1 SPIPLPPLV
10 QPPATAQATRSSP
23 LAMAVAV
30 AAAWLPP
37 AAARRSS
44 LSSQRS
50 PFAAPISIRAPRRAT
65 LPCPSPS
72 PLPQRSRLVVVSAQF
87 DFARAVR
94 TAWRVGTDAVEAG
107 SNLVPGSVP
116 RPIARIVVTFAAVSV
131 ALFLLKSVV
140 STALF
145 VLAMMGLIYLG
156 FLAMNPKEASGSRMD
171 ETGGN
176 PSEDPVEEARRIME
190 KYK

>member
-1 SPIPLPPLV
+1 
-10 QPPATAQATRSSP
+10 
-23 LAMAVAV
+23 MAVAV

-44 LSSQRS
+44 LSSPRS
-50 PFAAPISIRAPRRAT
+50 PFAAPISIHVPRRAPP
-65 LPCPSPS
+65 PCPS
-72 PLPQRSRLVVVSAQF
+72 PLPQRSRLVVASAQF
-87 DFARAVR
+87 DFARAVQ
-94 TAWRVGTDAVEAG
+94 TAWRVGTDVVEAG
-107 SNLVPGSVP
+107 SNFVPGSVP
-116 RPIARIVVTFAAVSV
+116 RPIARIGVTFAAVSV
-131 ALFLLKSVV
+131 AIFLLKSVV
-140 STALF
+140 STAFF

-156 FLAMNPKEASGSRMD
+156 FLAMNPKEASGSRVD

>member
-1 SPIPLPPLV
+1 
-10 QPPATAQATRSSP
+10 
-23 LAMAVAV
+23 MAV

-44 LSSQRS
+44 VSSKRS
-50 PFAAPISIRAPRRAT
+50 PFAAPTSIRVPRRAP
-65 LPCPSPS
+65 LPCPSS
-72 PLPQRSRLVVVSAQF
+72 SLLPQRSRSRLVVVSAQF

-116 RPIARIVVTFAAVSV
+116 RPISRIGVTFAAVSV

-156 FLAMNPKEASGSRMD
+156 FLAMNPKEASSSRMD